1 MAMFNVYGFHDTHR
15 ENKTAEEFFSMITIS
30 WASHINQHVPLHV
43 LDEELISFR
52 NSSNHLKLSNNGCD
66 NGPWKGPFKTLR
78 EWQNSSTEERQISI
92 TQKSVKN
99 KQKATSQEVMVN
111 ILHLKFWSPSYIFSA
126 EYLKFQFSFS
136 ITFHFFFP
144 SKKQI
149 TDVCCVL
156 TTEGIGLRTVLSPRL
171 TMSIKIFLWTTT
183 LFKVSEGSIP
193 QTKTLCQTFSNC
205 ALKII
210 LEFQQNK
217 KEVKF
222 DVSPLQNHRK

>member
-1 MAMFNVYGFHDTHR
+1 MVMFNVYGFRDTHR
-15 ENKTAEEFFSMITIS
+15 ENKTVEEFFSMITIS

-126 EYLKFQFSFS
+126 KYLKFQFSFS
-136 ITFHFFFP
+136 ITFLFFF
-144 SKKQI
+144 S
-149 TDVCCVL
+149 
-156 TTEGIGLRTVLSPRL
+156 
-171 TMSIKIFLWTTT
+171 F
-183 LFKVSEGSIP
+183 
-193 QTKTLCQTFSNC
+193 
-205 ALKII
+205 
-210 LEFQQNK
+210 
-217 KEVKF
+217 
-222 DVSPLQNHRK
+222 